1 MYATLTSK
9 GQVTVPKAIR
19 DKLQLRPGDKID
31 FILEENGDLRVAAA
45 TASVTQLKGMV
56 PRPSSPARLADM
68 DKAIVRAA
76 TRNR

>member
-19 DKLQLRPGDKID
+19 DKLDLVAGDRID
-31 FILEENGDLRVAAA
+31 FILDENGDLGVRAT
-45 TASVTQLKGMV
+45 TASVTKLKGMV

-76 TRNR
+76 TGSR